1 MLPKCA
7 HCYTP
12 FHPEKSTSALRNR
25 FCSVLCER
33 GALGFS
39 IDGVIRSERRPRTLS
54 VNDLLPD
61 RWIDA
66 LLATLPAA
74 EPDPEVLAA
83 PAEPYGWKPGWRL
96 YGSAG

>member
-1 MLPKCA
+1 
-7 HCYTP
+7 
-12 FHPEKSTSALRNR
+12 
-25 FCSVLCER
+25 
-33 GALGFS
+33 
-39 IDGVIRSERRPRTLS
+39 